1 MAHESSFAE
10 MLMSDA
16 RYSDTFSRLLYEL
29 TSRPNKVTA
38 ARGVWGIDFNLVMP
52 GRHFTIQASEIRV
65 FYDSKWTKVP
75 ADTDGES
82 KRKALLVEF
91 MKDRVKEYKTSS
103 RAMMVTGATA
113 PPAAILIKKSGEKVP
128 QLKMLRID
136 LIPDVVFVPAFT
148 VLSLIG
154 VRILNVTR
162 TTRDTP

>member
-29 TSRPNKVTA
+29 TSRPNK
-38 ARGVWGIDFNLVMP
+38 
-52 GRHFTIQASEIRV
+52 V